1 MEVSKYNQMM
11 AYLTRPRDK
20 FRNGGRIGFD
30 NGGSPRT
37 ITNQYGTFKVKGDDR
52 RFTKSTVAKP
62 KDGITF
68 SEFRTRAATQ
78 PNFLKEVIKKLNPNK
93 SYTAKDLFN
102 LLGITT
108 EKGNPK
114 AIEYFTGELK
124 KAGIKSTANP
134 TGGRGKQ
141 YKLKDVIKFFKENP
155 KTTKLGKTSKEVAD
169 VRLGAE
175 ERLDKDLYD
184 FNTRVT
190 KNVRE
195 TAKAEN
201 VYLPKNLI
209 GASAGDHI
217 GHPVSLKITDKPE
230 FKNLLKDSN
239 VNKMNSLV
247 FQDAVVN
254 MESLNRNTGYDTKFN
269 TYFKQ
274 LNKFLNKPITN
285 KNRQELINIKNDMDN
300 HYNKVINKI
309 NETTKKNKFFKGQE
323 KRIPKVTI
331 DIPEVGSKFKSSN
344 LFADMSTV
352 DPEYRYGKV
361 QKINPNA
368 KFFKD
373 LTSDQKQIFKQNIYN
388 QYSDNLNSFYKQANL
403 PTKDVEEFSQFIEAG
418 GVKETVGKKDILG
431 VKETVGKKDI
441 LNQKRAVPMSLGA
454 TGDIEMAK
462 NIIKKDAAT
471 VKNLLSKGSTGLD
484 RYLLRPLTAIEAP
497 TLAIPQSAYAAYEL
511 AGDVKRGEQTDVGA
525 TDITLPTSLSSL
537 AASKKFGLDLFADN
551 AGRVKKFLRGP
562 FTQQGIRALSRG
574 SVFATPIIEAAIQ
587 GYNARQRLLK
597 AREKYGTDDMVPTG
611 LGMAPREYVRDLAIE
626 NQKFE
631 GEGLSPFQAAG
642 GGIAKLA
649 GVDSGPPPSK
659 GPTSQGLDF
668 LMKRGRQY

>member
-1 MEVSKYNQMM
+1 MKITQYQQMM
-11 AYLTRPRDK
+11 AYLMRPK
-20 FRNGGRIGFD
+20 FNGGGSVGGNFVKPKKKPEKEVKKRKKENFEKAKDALENPDEVKEMMDLADGGRIGFD

-37 ITNQYGTFKVKGDDR
+37 ITNQYGTFEVKGDDK

-62 KDGITF
+62 KNGITF
-68 SEFRTRAATQ
+68 SEFRTKAATQ
-78 PNFLKEVIKKLNPNK
+78 PNFLKEAIKKLNPNK
-93 SYTAKDLFN
+93 SYTTKDLFN

-114 AIEYFTGELK
+114 ASEYFTGELK

-254 MESLNRNTGYDTKFN
+254 MEALNRNTGYDTKFN

-285 KNRQELINIKNDMDN
+285 KNRQELIDIKNDMDN

-352 DPEYRYGKV
+352 DSEYRYGKV

-403 PTKDVEEFSQFIEAG
+403 PTKDVEGFSEFIEAG
-418 GVKETVGKKDILG
+418 GVKETVGKKDILSREEFKPG
-431 VKETVGKKDI
+431 MQPDGQLKDLPGGNRKGLNLGLLKGAGET
-441 LNQKRAVPMSLGA
+441 
-454 TGDIEMAK
+454 
-462 NIIKKDAAT
+462 IK
-471 VKNLLSKGSTGLD
+471 
-484 RYLLRPLTAIEAP
+484 AIP
-497 TLAIPQSAYAAYEL
+497 TLAGGL
-511 AGDVKRGEQTDVGA
+511 ALNLAFQPD
-525 TDITLPTSLSSL
+525 LSSGVDR
-537 AASKKFGLDLFADN
+537 AALGA
-551 AGRVKKFLRGP
+551 
-562 FTQQGIRALSRG
+562 
-574 SVFATPIIEAAIQ
+574 EAAFAPELVRQASRVTSNPIVQ
-587 GYNARQRLLK
+587 RFFNLGLSPQMALRAARI
-597 AREKYGTDDMVPTG
+597 ASPIG
-611 LGMAPREYVRDLAIE
+611 LATLA
-626 NQKFE
+626 
-631 GEGLSPFQAAG
+631 GEGLYQAGKYAIDRRKELQSMSPVERDRLRQESDAFSFNEFSAAG

-649 GVDSGPPPSK
+649 GKSSGRPPESGPTP
-659 GPTSQGLDF
+659 QGLDF
-668 LMKRGRQY
+668 LIKRGRQS